1 MLRYSIEKYIVMTKL
16 KRILEVAPEYVLLTS
31 VLFYWISSSLSNPIA
46 IVLLVVI
53 VLQLIFKNKMA
64 GFFIGMSLLMFT
76 VYMFMALFSELNELP
91 EFDSSA
97 TRLLVI
103 GTLYLSVT
111 LTASIML
118 IVKSLKR
125 KE

>member
-1 MLRYSIEKYIVMTKL
+1 MRYSIEKYIVMTKL

-76 VYMFMALFSELNELP
+76 VYMFMALFSELNEFP